1 MALPPRSSFA
11 GQTAFVERI
20 GGLATCPVRKRGSQ
34 QSLHIKNPMANPKE
48 RLQLRSRTIRRGPV
62 THLWWLCL
70 EEQLCQN
77 RLLSIR
83 WVVRVADTWGRD
95 RRPGA
100 VRPFE
105 WNGTAYDRSDS
116 RCRSSVLPP
125 AHATLDHHRR
135 LRILITGIGGFQCT
149 LRLASSVGLSMW
161 KAAPRP
167 DVEASPFRKSS
178 DCSTQLLTIP
188 CPGAAFIFTSTL
200 PNMMYQ
206 FDVSMGASPDW
217 ATVNDTPFESYVG
230 EPDAVN
236 WFDSPEGSHFVVL
249 GCSYLLFEHE
259 HRVDACRLKR
269 YDGYSIFN
277 GHGEIRDT
285 TTSHLFSRMANIVKS
300 TSVRRKQG
308 GNCTKAKTTM
318 RCATGC
324 RGGWEVIGT
333 RKAGGW
339 MSDCLVQARHWNN
352 ERGRYLEHSSSP
364 LIRNMQMDRYIFV

>member
-100 VRPFE
+100 
-105 WNGTAYDRSDS
+105 
-116 RCRSSVLPP
+116 SVLPP

-149 LRLASSVGLSMW
+149 LRLAVHLPDQLRRCPINRIGMKVFCRIVHVESCATAGCRSITFPEVDGL
-161 KAAPRP
+161 
-167 DVEASPFRKSS
+167 SS

-236 WFDSPEGSHFVVL
+236 WFDSPEVKSML
-249 GCSYLLFEHE
+249 IDFEICVKAE
-259 HRVDACRLKR
+259 AAIVTSAISRVDACRLKR

-277 GHGEIRDT
+277 GHGE
-285 TTSHLFSRMANIVKS
+285 SRAA
-300 TSVRRKQG
+300 TAPKQRLQCG
-308 GNCTKAKTTM
+308 VQQVV
-318 RCATGC
+318 
-324 RGGWEVIGT
+324 EV
-333 RKAGGW
+333 AGK
-339 MSDCLVQARHWNN
+339 
-352 ERGRYLEHSSSP
+352 
-364 LIRNMQMDRYIFV
+364 